1 MVSGVEDYGKTER
14 AEGKAEGVQ
23 EATVQYLQNL
33 LSDGYTLDNA
43 LKLLHIPQ
51 EQYQKYKKLVQKAV
65 KKRLEKQ
72 IT

>member
-1 MVSGVEDYGKTER
+1 MVSGVE
-14 AEGKAEGVQ
+14 